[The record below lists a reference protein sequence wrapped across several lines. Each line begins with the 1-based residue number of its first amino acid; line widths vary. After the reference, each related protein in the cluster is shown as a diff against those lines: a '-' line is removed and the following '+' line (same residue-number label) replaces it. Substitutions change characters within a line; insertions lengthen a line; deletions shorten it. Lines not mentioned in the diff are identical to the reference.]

1 MSQTQPLPQQ
11 QQQPSPYVNPLAHA
25 TGIFDSSPV
34 KMDTSMVSNMG
45 GGGGG
50 VYHGFDGNRAGYDL
64 SAYQGAYVP
73 QHSGNHAMQRL
84 DPCSQTEQQ
93 TQQQQGGGRRR
104 IRRKRNTNKNKRKYK
119 HKLTKRK

>member
-1 MSQTQPLPQQ
+1 
-11 QQQPSPYVNPLAHA
+11 
-25 TGIFDSSPV
+25 
-34 KMDTSMVSNMG
+34 MVSNMG

-84 DPCSQTEQQ
+84 DPCSQQ
-93 TQQQQGGGRRR
+93 GGRRCR
-104 IRRKRNTNKNKRKYK
+104 RRKLNTNKYKRKYK
-119 HKLTKRK
+119 NKTKRRYYCKKLI

>member
-1 MSQTQPLPQQ
+1 
-11 QQQPSPYVNPLAHA
+11 
-25 TGIFDSSPV
+25 
-34 KMDTSMVSNMG
+34 MVSNMG

>member
-1 MSQTQPLPQQ
+1 
-11 QQQPSPYVNPLAHA
+11 
-25 TGIFDSSPV
+25 
-34 KMDTSMVSNMG
+34 MVSNMG

-84 DPCSQTEQQ
+84 DPYSS
-93 TQQQQGGGRRR
+93 QQGGRHRRR
-104 IRRKRNTNKNKRKYK
+104 TVQKKSLKNKNKNRLIRNYK
-119 HKLTKRK
+119 HKTKRRKIRKILL

>member
-1 MSQTQPLPQQ
+1 MSQTQPSPQQ
-11 QQQPSPYVNPLAHA
+11 QLPSPYLNPLAHA

-84 DPCSQTEQQ
+84 DPYS
-93 TQQQQGGGRRR
+93 QQGGHRRR
-104 IRRKRNTNKNKRKYK
+104 RRTVQKKSLKRKNKNRLRRKYK

>member
-1 MSQTQPLPQQ
+1 MNQTQT
-11 QQQPSPYVNPLAHA
+11 PSPYVNPLAH
-25 TGIFDSSPV
+25 TSGIFDSSPI

-84 DPCSQTEQQ
+84 DPYSQTEQQ
-93 TQQQQGGGRRR
+93 TQQQGGRRR
-104 IRRKRNTNKNKRKYK
+104 IRRTVPKKSLNRKNKNKRKYK
-119 HKLTKRK
+119 HKTTKRR